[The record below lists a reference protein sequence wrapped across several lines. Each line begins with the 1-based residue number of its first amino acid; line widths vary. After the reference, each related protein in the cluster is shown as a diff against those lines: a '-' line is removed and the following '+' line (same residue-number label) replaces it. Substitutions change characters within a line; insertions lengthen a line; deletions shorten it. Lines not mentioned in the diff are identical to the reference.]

1 MRKSNGPKLYL
12 IEISMLKPS
21 HFTLKVRSIYKS
33 EDGLEESK
41 YEYEIWI
48 RKKDEWSDMTLSS
61 NLETFFKVIAHT
73 LTQSTLLRK

>member
-41 YEYEIWI
+41 YEYEI
-48 RKKDEWSDMTLSS
+48 
-61 NLETFFKVIAHT
+61 
-73 LTQSTLLRK
+73 